1 MEAIMP
7 LTLNFRDVA
16 QRNIDEFDRLGGFHG
31 QTVCRYRYDGPGN
44 LGCAIGICFPPD
56 FHLSS
61 GYNGA
66 SIRDINDEGSIVT
79 DSTDALQLMQS
90 LHDYRAQ
97 DTAIPFPHFYCG
109 RDFGVVPFLRRAS
122 DLTPELYKEIMAKI
136 AALPADRA

>member
-1 MEAIMP
+1 MGRKIRAI
-7 LTLNFRDVA
+7 
-16 QRNIDEFDRLGGFHG
+16 
-31 QTVCRYRYDGPGN
+31 
-44 LGCAIGICFPPD
+44 
-56 FHLSS
+56 
-61 GYNGA
+61 NG
-66 SIRDINDEGSIVT
+66 EGRIVT

-97 DTAIPFPHFYCG
+97 GLSTPFPHFYGG

>member
-31 QTVCRYRYDGPGN
+31 QTMCRYRYDGPGN
-44 LGCAIGICFPPD
+44 LGCAIGICFPPN
-56 FHLSS
+56 FSLSS
-61 GYNGA
+61 GDMGRKIRAING
-66 SIRDINDEGSIVT
+66 EGRIVT

-97 DTAIPFPHFYCG
+97 DTAIPFSHFYGG

-122 DLTPELYKEIMAKI
+122 DLTPELYKEIMTKI
-136 AALPADRA
+136 AALPADRV